1 MCVSVVY
8 HCTSGWFLSAAPPP
22 PPPYP
27 RIKIVP
33 KRYGQFYSF
42 VRTPEKQDSR
52 LKMAGTRST
61 NENWCVTIRR
71 KIMFYFRH
79 TCLYILALLI
89 SSPLE
94 RLFQTWKCIKRKHKV
109 IVKCHWFRQSQD
121 EKEEPN
127 WICLLSLEWMM
138 SFCSLFVNWSEWK
151 SVSFGF
157 ADWPL
162 LILLY
167 ITLLK
172 WFLVEYC

>member
-1 MCVSVVY
+1 MIFISCP
-8 HCTSGWFLSAAPPP
+8 LD
-22 PPPYP
+22 P
-27 RIKIVP
+27 RIKNVA
-33 KRYGQFYSF
+33 KTYGQFYSI
-42 VRTPEKQDSR
+42 VRTPEKQDGR
-52 LKMAGTRST
+52 LKMAGTRWST
-61 NENWCVTIRR
+61 NESWCVTIRSE
-71 KIMFYFRH
+71 IIFYFRH

-89 SSPLE
+89 PSPTLE

-138 SFCSLFVNWSEWK
+138 SFCSHFVNRSEWR
-151 SVSFGF
+151 SVSFGL

-172 WFLVEYC
+172 WLLVEYC